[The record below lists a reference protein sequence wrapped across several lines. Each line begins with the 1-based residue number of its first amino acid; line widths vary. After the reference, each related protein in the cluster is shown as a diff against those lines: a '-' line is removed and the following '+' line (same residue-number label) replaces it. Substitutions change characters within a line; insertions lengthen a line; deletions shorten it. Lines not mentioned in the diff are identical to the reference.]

1 MALSKRNRMMRE
13 KIDKERSYSVE
24 EAVKLFNDTPGVK
37 FRQSMD
43 VVVRL
48 GIDPKKSEQ
57 SVRGSAALPHGT
69 GKDVRVAV
77 FAEGDAAAAARDAQA
92 DIVGMDDLAEKI
104 RGGEMNF
111 DVVIAAPDAMQL
123 VGKLGQLLG
132 PRGLM
137 PNPKNG
143 TVARDVG
150 AAVKSAKAG
159 QLLYRTDRYGLVHG
173 AIGRA
178 DFSVG
183 EIRDNLQ
190 SLLDSLKKAKPA
202 NAKGTY
208 LRSVHLS
215 PTMGPSVRIDLSQL
229 EV

>member
-1 MALSKRNRMMRE
+1 MAQSKRMRTARE
-13 KIDKERSYSVE
+13 QLDKEQAYSVE
-24 EAVKLFNDTPGVK
+24 QAMQLFASVPSVR

-48 GIDPKKSEQ
+48 GIDPKKSDQ

-69 GKDVRVAV
+69 GKEVRVAV
-77 FAEGDAAAAARDAQA
+77 FAEGEEAEAARKAGA
-92 DIVGMDDLAEKI
+92 DIVGMDDLADKI
-104 RGGEMNF
+104 RGGEMDF
-111 DVVIAAPDAMQL
+111 DVAIASPTSMKL
-123 VGKLGQLLG
+123 VGKLGQILG

-137 PNPKNG
+137 PNPKSG

-150 AAVKSAKAG
+150 AAVSSAKAG
-159 QLLYRTDRYGLVHG
+159 QLLFRTDRYGLVHG

-178 DFSVG
+178 DFAADA
-183 EIRDNLQ
+183 IRDNLQ

-202 NAKGTY
+202 SAKGVY

-215 PTMGPSVRIDLSQL
+215 PTMGPALRIDLSQM
-229 EV
+229 EA